1 MSVIIHSKSF
11 KMPLPMLE
19 TLLPN
24 EEKDAHSSYG
34 EVFEHVV
41 KVAAEVKVGSRK
53 QGVVSR
59 RYGQKHGQAQKEA
72 AEPVVCNQKGASCQG
87 EKCLGMNQNV
97 ERSIAH
103 QATGGACQGTPDPLF
118 LPLVV

>member
-11 KMPLPMLE
+11 KMPLPMLD

-24 EEKDAHSSYG
+24 EEKDAHPSYG
-34 EVFEHVV
+34 EVLEHVV
-41 KVAAEVKVGSRK
+41 KVAAEVKVGRRK
-53 QGVVSR
+53 QGVVSCGNR
-59 RYGQKHGQAQKEA
+59 QKHGQAQKKA
-72 AEPVVCNQKGASCQG
+72 SEPVVCNQEGAGCQS
-87 EKCLGMNQNV
+87 EKSLRMNQNV
-97 ERSIAH
+97 ECRIAH